1 MAWKWGSQ
9 SSWPEAF
16 VSRLSALRANKK
28 IKEAVRVAKF
38 AKKEQK
44 KASGIALFLDFKNVF
59 DMEFI
64 NNYLKYIQLR
74 TRHSKLVESFTLV
87 ISETMFTAEF

>member
-1 MAWKWGSQ
+1 
-9 SSWPEAF
+9 
-16 VSRLSALRANKK
+16 
-28 IKEAVRVAKF
+28 
-38 AKKEQK
+38 
-44 KASGIALFLDFKNVF
+44 
-59 DMEFI
+59 MEFI